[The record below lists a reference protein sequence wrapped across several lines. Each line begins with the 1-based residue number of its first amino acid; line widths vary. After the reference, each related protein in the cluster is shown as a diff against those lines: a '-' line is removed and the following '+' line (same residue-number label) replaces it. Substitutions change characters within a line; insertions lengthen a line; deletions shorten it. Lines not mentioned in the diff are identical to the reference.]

1 MAIVFPTITPSVSP
15 VTITSQTS
23 TVTWSQIN
31 QSITSGAYRLKLNTI
46 YIDCQNITQLN
57 ENFYFFKYSQSGYE
71 AIDVDGVNIDPNQIQ
86 PTAFWDVSKSD
97 IIIDNMAKINYQI
110 NPNETVQLAIFA
122 KYITNMD
129 AMARELD
136 NNGNFVIP
144 QKKQQFFPA
153 LHPDNS
159 IKYLQIKDSN
169 KNNELIGIA
178 AIVGGAILLLKIIK

>member
-46 YIDCQNITQLN
+46 YIDCQDITQLN

-97 IIIDNMAKINYQI
+97 IIIDNMAKINYQL

-129 AMARELD
+129 AMERELG

-144 QKKQQFFPA
+144 PKKQQFFPA